1 MYNSLL
7 LNAGGGIITS
17 SMKSQ
22 QSKDAGSVIIG
33 LGGTGFRA
41 LSVLKQKVY
50 NQLYADGEYEAM
62 QNPDPALRK
71 IDVKRYQNIQFLEI
85 DSDDTEIKTSSG
97 ATRLDVNEEFFS
109 IKEKEISVLLKEK
122 TQIKQNPLMDWMD
135 IDQISEMMSPEGA
148 GGVRQIG
155 RYLLL
160 SKIDK
165 LETALI
171 KKIND
176 ASTGIPGGAVNVYIF
191 AGISGGTGSGCFLD
205 TCYITREILNQT
217 GHKDSKIYGLFF
229 LPDVVTSKPA
239 VASKR
244 GAKEY
249 NESNGYA
256 AMKELDYLMNLQD
269 SNEWFDQRYSAGL
282 HVTTQNPPCDMCH
295 LISATNAKGDVL
307 PNGFDYCV
315 NVAADYVM
323 AYLAYVANAA
333 GENDNNKAEVP
344 LTMSGHLANVNTGV
358 THLKKTAGAN
368 LKYHIVGAANEE
380 IPMTE
385 IATYLAAGFMDK
397 FAGLVNPNVKPLS
410 IEEVKQFVRELGL
423 EADSIQQSFLNSDYP
438 EARMPEMDFDDLKR
452 YGVCDRGKLPRPWA
466 EASTTIADRVE
477 GALGAHKAALNAEL
491 PTYDRARLQ
500 EDGTSSLLGK
510 IFLKLLTL
518 AENPQYGPF
527 YAASILSH
535 SGFDLLSVL
544 RGQIDYADESVQT
557 ARSRQSEFLDY
568 IVDDA
573 SAFCGAVLGRK
584 GKYTKYKQT
593 VEDYLG
599 FVIREK
605 EYQAISDIL
614 NKLVTDLQRVLTQGY
629 FKPLTDLLTELE
641 YTFKENTNYTIQK
654 SKEAKKEKD
663 YTIRLLELNDIKDD
677 LDKAIKNL
685 QPNELVTKFV
695 DYLIAKP
702 DEWRTTTDDQVIG
715 RFIST
720 YMQEQFSAI
729 VNQQMQQFLIKKYP
743 KATSIVELTKTVQED
758 IIKKLAESAEP
769 MFWRDPVYKGDTFD
783 SVSMSVPSG
792 STVICNAAEA
802 YARISSEFT
811 VRQTGLQDRI
821 FALRFC
827 SGIPFYAYQG
837 VTLMKQI
844 YDSSAGTAS
853 GAGAHLYSKTGRGQ
867 FGQHDWRTEIPTPM
881 PMSAQAS
888 LIPNGEALKEL
899 YIQGRDAGII
909 REELDISGQP
919 DGNYRIYFLDPEPE
933 HNYTVDDFKGPNG
946 EFLVNKWDAER
957 KTLQD
962 RLAARKANADPNHS
976 ISLKNDGD
984 DRGGS
989 FKEMIRI
996 DYFVHY
1002 RRYQEAVRQEL
1013 DSRKN
1018 LEDALKNLD
1027 DLRANVENYDR
1038 EVQSFAEEMFFG
1050 YIKGMNAE
1058 GTPDYEYGR
1067 MRSVEYDY
1075 QDAYHVAQK
1084 EVFAARNDEGAYR
1097 DHPLYRA
1104 FLHYTEM
1111 DPDGEPRRSLDLLR
1125 RDRKA
1130 GTMKA
1135 GVDNVIAYKMEQK
1148 WNPDMVADLERKV
1161 RSNFGA
1167 EDNQSI
1173 MRFYRTFVA
1182 NIHEFK
1188 SQFTPEGW
1196 IKQSADAEPV
1206 KPAAATTVN
1215 EAPITWTAPK
1225 ADGDTWTCPVCG
1237 KEQTGMFCPNDGT
1250 RKPEPQPAADDDS
1263 WICPTCGQKRTGL
1276 FCSADGTKRP
1286 EKVEDDSWIC
1296 PVCGQKRTGLFCSAD
1311 GTRKPDKA
1319 PEAPAFW
1326 FCLNCGTKNTGMF
1339 CEKCGTKK
1347 A

>member
-62 QNPDPALRK
+62 QNPDPAMRK

-97 ATRLDVNEEFFS
+97 ATRLDANEEFFS

-176 ASTGIPGGAVNVYIF
+176 ASTGIPGGAVNVYII

-205 TCYITREILNQT
+205 TCYITRAILNQT

-269 SNEWFDQRYSAGL
+269 SNEWFEQRYSASMS
-282 HVTTQNPPCDMCH
+282 VKTQDPPCDMCH

-323 AYLAYVANAA
+323 AYLAYVANAQ
-333 GENDNNKAEVP
+333 GQNDNNKAEVP
-344 LTMSGHLANVNTGV
+344 LTMSGHLANVNTGI

-385 IATYLAAGFMDK
+385 IATYLAAGFIDK
-397 FAGLVNPNVKPLS
+397 FANLVNPDVKPLS
-410 IEEVKQFVRELGL
+410 KEEVKQFIRELGL
-423 EADSIQQSFLNSDYP
+423 EADTLQQSFQNGDYP
-438 EARMPEMDFDDLKR
+438 EARMPEMDMDDLKR
-452 YGVCDRGKLPRPWA
+452 YGVPDRGKLPRPWA

-500 EDGTSSLLGK
+500 EDGTTSLLGK
-510 IFLKLLTL
+510 IFLKLLQL
-518 AENPQYGPF
+518 ADNPQYGPF
-527 YAASILSH
+527 YAASILNH
-535 SGFDLLSVL
+535 GGYDLLSEL
-544 RGQIDYADESVQT
+544 RGQIEYADQSVQT

-573 SAFCGAVLGRK
+573 SGFCGAWGLGRK

-593 VEDYLG
+593 VEDYLA
-599 FVIREK
+599 FNIREK
-605 EYQAISDIL
+605 EYQTISDIL

-641 YTFKENTNYTIQK
+641 QTFKENTNYTVQK
-654 SKEAKKEKD
+654 SKEAKKDKD
-663 YTIRLLELNDIKDD
+663 YTIRLLELKDIQED

-685 QPNELVTKFV
+685 QPNELVTKFI

-702 DEWRTTTDDQVIG
+702 GEWRTTTDDQVIG

-720 YMQEQFSAI
+720 YMQDQFSTI
-729 VNQQMQQFLIKKYP
+729 VNQQMQQFLVKKYP
-743 KATSIVELTKTVQED
+743 KATNVTELTKTVQDD

-792 STVICNAAEA
+792 STVICNAAES
-802 YARISSEFT
+802 YAKISSEFT

-837 VTLMKQI
+837 VTLMKQV
-844 YDSSAGTAS
+844 YDSTAGTAS
-853 GAGAHLYSKTGRGQ
+853 GAGAHLYSKTGRGD
-867 FGQHDWRTEIPTPM
+867 FGKHDWRTEIPTPM
-881 PMSAQAS
+881 PMSAQAA
-888 LIPNGEALKEL
+888 LVPNGEALKEL

-909 REELDISGQP
+909 REELDVTGQP
-919 DGNYRIYFLDPEPE
+919 DGNYRIYFLEPE
-933 HNYTVDDFKGPNG
+933 QERNYTIDDFKGPNG

-957 KTLQD
+957 KAVQD
-962 RLAARKANADPNHS
+962 RLNVRKANADPNHS

-984 DRGGS
+984 DRGGN

-1013 DSRKN
+1013 ASRKI
-1018 LEDALKNLD
+1018 LEDAVKKLD
-1027 DLRANVENYDR
+1027 ALRTEVEGYDR

-1050 YIKGMNAE
+1050 YIKGLNAE
-1058 GTPDYEYGR
+1058 GNPDYAYGR

-1075 QDAYHVAQK
+1075 EDAYHVAQK
-1084 EVFAARNDEGAYR
+1084 EIFAARNDEGAFR

-1104 FLHYTEM
+1104 FLHYTAM
-1111 DPDGEPRRSLDLLR
+1111 DPDGEPRRSLDLMR

-1130 GTMKA
+1130 ETRKA
-1135 GVDNVIAYKMEQK
+1135 GVDNVIAYQMEQK
-1148 WNPDMVADLERKV
+1148 WTPDMVADLERKV
-1161 RSNFGA
+1161 RNGFGA
-1167 EDNQSI
+1167 EDAQNI

-1196 IKQSADAEPV
+1196 IKGCVEAETPPV
-1206 KPAAATTVN
+1206 GQAAGGQQV
-1215 EAPITWTAPK
+1215 TWTAPK
-1225 ADGDTWTCPVCG
+1225 AGGDTWTCPVCG

-1250 RKPEPQPAADDDS
+1250 KKPEPQPAADDDS

-1276 FCSADGTKRP
+1276 FCSADGTRRP
-1286 EKVEDDSWIC
+1286 EKAPDNSWIC
-1296 PVCGQKRTGLFCSAD
+1296 PVCGEKRDGMFCPKD
-1311 GTRKPDKA
+1311 GTKRPAAA

-1326 FCLNCGTKNTGMF
+1326 FCPNCGTKNTDMF
-1339 CEKCGTKK
+1339 CQNCGTKK

>member
-438 EARMPEMDFDDLKR
+438 EARMPEMDIDDLKR

-1296 PVCGQKRTGLFCSAD
+1296 PVRGQKRTGLFCSAD